1 MFTKFQRTTGKSKMP
16 EIIADNISIVETN
29 EVEGATRLE
38 AEYYNKPSLI
48 NKNFIKG
55 EKIIDYVQYGTSED
69 LNEEFNGYPV
79 LRLNEFDGSFIGA
92 PSKYCNKISNG
103 VFYKLL
109 LKKGD
114 ILVCRTNGNPKLV
127 GKSALVM
134 EDANIAFASYLFR
147 VRPKPS
153 VINSTTL
160 SVYLNSRI
168 GRREIERNLMVSN
181 QANFSPAKFRDIKVP
196 LFPAEFQVIID
207 KIVANAYHNHK
218 RSKLLY
224 SQAES
229 LLLEELGI
237 KNIDRSH
244 EPCYEVNSADTI
256 SANRIDAEYYK
267 PKYEKIVNTIKKY
280 FGGFSFVK
288 NEFVQV
294 KDSFLKDNSKFYR
307 YVEIGGIDI
316 SYGNIECLNLKG
328 DKLPTNAK
336 IITQGGELII
346 SKVRP
351 TRGAVTIIPEEWK
364 EVICS
369 GAFVVLKENGTIR
382 KEVLNVFLKS
392 IIGKELL
399 GRPVTGTSYPTVD
412 DKDILELPIP
422 LIKQKLQNQIA
433 ELLNES
439 YSTYRRAQILLE
451 EAKKKVEEIIEKGQE
466 D

>member
-1 MFTKFQRTTGKSKMP
+1 MP

-237 KNIDRSH
+237 KDIGLSH

-256 SANRIDAEYYK
+256 NYNRIDAEYYQ
-267 PKYEKIVNTIKKY
+267 PKYERVIEAIKKHDHKE
-280 FGGFSFVK
+280 FWKIAFVDK
-288 NEFVQV
+288 TANPPY
-294 KDSFLKDNSKFYR
+294 SKQK
-307 YVEIGGIDI
+307 EI
-316 SYGNIECLNLKG
+316 
-328 DKLPTNAK
+328 P
-336 IITQGGELII
+336 IITQKHLGYYQIDEEFLVDPETEYTTAQFTKQY
-346 SKVRP
+346 SKYVLQKEDILLYSV
-351 TRGAVTIIPEEWK
+351 GAYIGKANIFNLDIKAVSGSFLTIIRIDKTIINPYYLL
-364 EVICS
+364 
-369 GAFVVLKENGTIR
+369 AVLNSLTGISQSKRHSKATAQQYLYPADIR
-382 KEVLNVFLKS
+382 KFVIPILKKT
-392 IIGKELL
+392 IQEEIGQFIVDANYACRQAKE
-399 GRPVTGTSYPTVD
+399 
-412 DKDILELPIP
+412 
-422 LIKQKLQNQIA
+422 
-433 ELLNES
+433 
-439 YSTYRRAQILLE
+439 LLE
-451 EAKKKVEEIIEKGQE
+451 EAKKKVEEMIEKG
-466 D
+466 